1 MHICEVNGS
10 GYGATEKI
18 NFWRVM
24 TFLKVAAILNRKYKF
39 FLMLAVVYYYFLSL
53 SRLNSIGCNY
63 SSL

>member
-10 GYGATEKI
+10 GYGATEK
-18 NFWRVM
+18 NQ
-24 TFLKVAAILNRKYKF
+24 FLACYDVFKSGRHFEPEVIF